1 VFYKILLVMIGGG
14 LGAVSR
20 YLITLLSSRLYGSG
34 FPWGTLFVNL
44 SGCFLI
50 GVSFALAEYRNI
62 LSPSARLFIMTGFLG
77 GLTTFSTYALESVN
91 FARSGDSSVS
101 VINFILNNFIG
112 MALVIVGMWIVKSIL

>member
-1 VFYKILLVMIGGG
+1 MFYKILLVMIGGG

-20 YLITLLSSRLYGSG
+20 YLITLLSSRLYGSS
-34 FPWGTLFVNL
+34 FPAGTLFVNL

-101 VINFILNNFIG
+101 VINFILNNFVG
-112 MALVIVGMWIVKSIL
+112 MALVIAGMWIVKSIL

>member
-20 YLITLLSSRLYGSG
+20 YLITLLSSRLYGSS

-101 VINFILNNFIG
+101 VINFILNNFVG
-112 MALVIVGMWIVKSIL
+112 MALVIAGMWIVKSIL